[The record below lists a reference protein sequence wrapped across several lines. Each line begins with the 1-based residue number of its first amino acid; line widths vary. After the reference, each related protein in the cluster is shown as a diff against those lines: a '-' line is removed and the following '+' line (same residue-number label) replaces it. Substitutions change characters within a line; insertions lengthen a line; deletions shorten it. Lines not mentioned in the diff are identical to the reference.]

1 MSSSND
7 TGQPVN
13 RPIQDGSAAA
23 AADVSTL
30 SAPPGRSIAQSHKL
44 AGVGYDIRGPVM
56 DESIR
61 LEEEGH
67 KIIKL
72 NIGNP
77 APWGLEAPE
86 EIVQDVIRNLPA
98 SQGYCD
104 SKGLFAARKAVM
116 QQCQQQGIPNVTVDD
131 VFIGNGVSE
140 LVQMAVQGLIND
152 GDEVLIPAPDFPLW
166 SAVVSLAGGTPVHYR
181 CDEASDWQPDI
192 ADMRAKTTSRTRAVV
207 VINPNNPTG
216 AVYEADVLDA
226 IVGLARERD
235 MVIFA
240 DEIYDK
246 ITYDGAEYIP
256 MATRSDDLL
265 TVSFSGL
272 SKAYRAAGFRT
283 GWMILSGAKRRAAD
297 YIAGLNVLSNL
308 RLCSNVPT
316 QHAVQTALGGYQS
329 IFDLTEPGGLLH
341 RQRTLAHSLLNQ
353 IEGVSCTLP
362 KGALYLFPKID
373 TKRYNIVSDE
383 QFALDLLREVKVLVT
398 HGSGF
403 HWPEP
408 DHFRL
413 VFLPREEILRDAI
426 ERLERFLATYR
437 Q

>member
-1 MSSSND
+1 MSSEKP
-7 TGQPVN
+7 QPPLSQDHKAAAQPDASSIATLTPVAH
-13 RPIQDGSAAA
+13 RPIGKSN
-23 AADVSTL
+23 
-30 SAPPGRSIAQSHKL
+30 KL

-56 DESIR
+56 DEAAR
-61 LEEEGH
+61 LEEDGH

-77 APWGLEAPE
+77 APWGLDAPD
-86 EIVQDVIRNLPA
+86 EIIQDVIRNLPA

-104 SKGLFAARKAVM
+104 SKGLFSARKAVM
-116 QQCQQQGIPNVTVDD
+116 QQCQQQGIQGVTIED

-140 LVQMAVQGLIND
+140 LVQMAIQGLIND

-166 SAVVSLAGGTPVHYR
+166 SAVVSLAGGTPVYYR
-181 CDEASDWQPDI
+181 CDEASDWQPDL

-216 AVYEADVLDA
+216 AVYEADVLDG
-226 IVGLARERD
+226 IVALARERD
-235 MVIFA
+235 LVVFA

-256 MATRSDDLL
+256 LATRSDDLL

-272 SKAYRAAGFRT
+272 SKAYRVAGFRT
-283 GWMILSGAKRRAAD
+283 GWMIISGAKRRAAN
-297 YIAGLNVLSNL
+297 YIEGLNILSNL

-316 QHAVQTALGGYQS
+316 QHAVQTALGGHQS
-329 IFDLTEPGGLLH
+329 IFDLTTDDGLLN
-341 RQRTLAHSLLNQ
+341 RQRKMAHSLLNQ
-353 IEGVSCTLP
+353 IDGVTCMLP

-373 TKRYNIVSDE
+373 TRRYNIVDDE
-383 QFALDLLREVKVLVT
+383 RFALDLLREAKVLVT
-398 HGSGF
+398 HGTGF
-403 HWPEP
+403 HWDEP

-413 VFLPREEILRDAI
+413 VFLPREEILADAI
-426 ERLERFLATYR
+426 GRIDRFLATYR